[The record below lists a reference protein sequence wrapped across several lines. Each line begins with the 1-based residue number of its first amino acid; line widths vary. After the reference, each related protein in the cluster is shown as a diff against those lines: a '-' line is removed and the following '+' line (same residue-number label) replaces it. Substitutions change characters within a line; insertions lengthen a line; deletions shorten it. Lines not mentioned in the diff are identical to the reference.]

1 MKERPILFSGP
12 MVKAILDGRKTQT
25 RRIVK
30 PQPPADFPTPIKCEW
45 YAPTLV
51 NHRGEDYP
59 GKEAFGFADEESGWV
74 CPYGAPGDRLWVRES
89 FAIGPKDHGW
99 GHVIYKATHS
109 AGMNP
114 LCEGFTPWKPSIH
127 MPRWAS
133 RITLEI
139 VEVRVQRVKEIS
151 REDCNAEGLDE
162 EQLDGGSH
170 CVDGMKSWHV
180 WWMDL
185 WNRVNGP
192 GAWARNDWVW
202 AMTFR
207 KCAREA

>member
-1 MKERPILFSGP
+1 MRERPILFSGP
-12 MVKAILDGRKTQT
+12 MIRAILDGRKTQT

-30 PQPPADFPTPIKCEW
+30 PQPPPDYFTSPVKCEW

-59 GKEAFGFADEESGWV
+59 GETVFGFGDEESGWV
-74 CPYGAPGDRLWVRES
+74 CPYGSPGDRLWVRES

-99 GHVIYKATHS
+99 GQVIYKATHS
-109 AGMNP
+109 AGLNP
-114 LCEGFTPWKPSIH
+114 LCEGFTKWKPSIY

-139 VEVRVQRVKEIS
+139 TDVRVQRVQEIS
-151 REDCNAEGLDE
+151 EEDIRAEGVTLAPTE
-162 EQLDGGSH
+162 LYPHTNTGS
-170 CVDGMKSWHV
+170 KLRRNFEW
-180 WWMDL
+180 L
-185 WNRVNGP
+185 WDSVNGP

-202 AMTFR
+202 AITLKR
-207 KCAREA
+207 INP